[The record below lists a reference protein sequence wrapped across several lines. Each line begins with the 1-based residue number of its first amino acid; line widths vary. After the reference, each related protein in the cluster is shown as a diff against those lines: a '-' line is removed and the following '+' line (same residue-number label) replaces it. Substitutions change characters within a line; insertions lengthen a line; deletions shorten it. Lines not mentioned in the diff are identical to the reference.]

1 MHLQF
6 WSFAKDMTINMKLRH
21 TWTIASGYYSFWK
34 WGESY
39 LKQQRHGVQVNMK
52 DEHFFKQMG
61 HLSSSFQIKF

>member
-1 MHLQF
+1 
-6 WSFAKDMTINMKLRH
+6 MKLRH